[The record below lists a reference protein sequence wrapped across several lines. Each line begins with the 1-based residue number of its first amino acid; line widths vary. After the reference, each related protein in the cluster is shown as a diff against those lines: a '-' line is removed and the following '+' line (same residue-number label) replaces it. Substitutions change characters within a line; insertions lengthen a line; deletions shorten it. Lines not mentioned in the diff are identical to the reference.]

1 MSRPRLV
8 TGAVTAGIFH
18 FCSAEDQI
26 LIPSDPYLSFHIK
39 INGLSCV
46 RHRERSLNP
55 WSIDLRREAH
65 HFHKRSEVFP
75 FEFNYFEVKLSEIV

>member
-39 INGLSCV
+39 INGSANSTFK
-46 RHRERSLNP
+46 RYPNNDLNDMLQG
-55 WSIDLRREAH
+55 IDEW
-65 HFHKRSEVFP
+65 V
-75 FEFNYFEVKLSEIV
+75 NI